1 MKRLLQF
8 SLEFPTKPEDDAS
21 VLAFMCHLIRM
32 QLLLPSGDDQEFLEE
47 PALVSS
53 IKSNIVRHEDARA
66 TAKYETLGEIIQYLQ
81 NMYLANPGFLRSVV
95 KPIYLM
101 KNPYNNKEALYNINQ
116 VQNIL
121 ASVRTANLIEQI
133 TGSDCQ
139 EMVSKCILLWHLDIY
154 TNAWSKYAQELE
166 KEEPEEED
174 TMTVGDALK
183 NLSIGVNSLKHA
195 TIIINQVNFFIKH
208 LNSELKQL
216 NLLETRQGKDQKQS
230 DSNSRL

>member
-1 MKRLLQF
+1 
-8 SLEFPTKPEDDAS
+8 
-21 VLAFMCHLIRM
+21 
-32 QLLLPSGDDQEFLEE
+32 
-47 PALVSS
+47 
-53 IKSNIVRHEDARA
+53 
-66 TAKYETLGEIIQYLQ
+66 
-81 NMYLANPGFLRSVV
+81 
-95 KPIYLM
+95 M
-101 KNPYNNKEALYNINQ
+101 KNPYNNKEAIYNINQ

-133 TGSDCQ
+133 TGSDYQ
-139 EMVSKCILLWHLDIY
+139 EMVTKCILLQRLDIY
-154 TNAWSKYAQELE
+154 TNAWSKYAQDLE